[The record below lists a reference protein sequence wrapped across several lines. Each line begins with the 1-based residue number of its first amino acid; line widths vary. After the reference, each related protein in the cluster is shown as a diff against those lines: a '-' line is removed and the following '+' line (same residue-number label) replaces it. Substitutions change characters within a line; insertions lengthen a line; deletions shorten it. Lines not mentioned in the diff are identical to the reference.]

1 MKIYFPA
8 FAALALSLT
17 SATLVPTLR
26 ADEHNKETK
35 IVIDQPIQ
43 VQDAILAP
51 GSYVIKQLDSAFV
64 YNTVQSFSAG
74 ENRRLITT
82 VFAIPAYRRTPLD
95 NSKFEF
101 YESAA
106 GQAASL
112 HTWFYPGDT
121 IGFEFRH
128 GRTQPSAQGMCRN
141 TNPVTVI
148 ARKT

>member
-8 FAALALSLT
+8 FAALALSFT

-26 ADEHNKETK
+26 ADEHNKKTK

-112 HTWFYPGDT
+112 HTWLSPEKLNRRFFPTDSFPLT
-121 IGFEFRH
+121 LSRPPH
-128 GRTQPSAQGMCRN
+128 RPSVPRAFF
-141 TNPVTVI
+141 
-148 ARKT
+148 